1 MDGRV
6 QGVLRA
12 RMGPG
17 PRDPPSATECGVRP
31 SNSISSTR
39 FHVKHSFPLRY
50 TQDVVKTYGEY
61 AGFATSH
68 LTADGLQLSREEE
81 AAIGEEKEV
90 RKEDQD
96 RINRF
101 SRLHSR
107 QKLLEDELKT
117 KQVCPSCIALY
128 GQD

>member
-1 MDGRV
+1 M
-6 QGVLRA
+6 
-12 RMGPG
+12 
-17 PRDPPSATECGVRP
+17 
-31 SNSISSTR
+31 
-39 FHVKHSFPLRY
+39 
-50 TQDVVKTYGEY
+50 Y